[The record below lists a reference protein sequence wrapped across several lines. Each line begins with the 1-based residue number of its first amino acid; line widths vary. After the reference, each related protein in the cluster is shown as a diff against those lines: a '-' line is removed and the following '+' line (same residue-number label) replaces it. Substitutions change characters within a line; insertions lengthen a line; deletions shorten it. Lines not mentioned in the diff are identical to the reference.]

1 MTSGSKKL
9 SFVDDYTRLN
19 EYLLL
24 ISPDGRL
31 RSRLVSRKKEFTA
44 TYGND
49 DAERSLPHLTLANFI
64 LSDNNQ
70 DKIIKPLKDVASKSN
85 KIGIELENFKW
96 FKEHTI
102 YVDVKYKTDMKQ
114 LVRKITNAIKRFI
127 KADNNYP
134 PHFILN
140 PHLTL
145 CKGLT
150 SEQHK
155 KSSLEYGALKFSD
168 KFTAAEMILLKRS
181 VITAERYREV
191 GRFRLG
197 GPESNNR
204 TIQLTLF

>member
-1 MTSGSKKL
+1 MADTGKKL
-9 SFVDDYTRLN
+9 VVLDDYTGMN

-24 ISPDGRL
+24 ISPEGRL
-31 RSRLVSRKKEFTA
+31 RSRLMRRKKEFSV
-44 TYGND
+44 TYGNR
-49 DAERSLPHLTLANFI
+49 DAEHSLPHLTLANFV
-64 LSDNNQ
+64 LSDSSQ
-70 DKIIKPLKDVASKSN
+70 DKIIKPLKDVASRSN

-114 LVRKITNAIKRFI
+114 LVRKITNAIKRYI
-127 KADNNYP
+127 KADNKFP
-134 PHFILN
+134 PRFILN

-150 SEQHK
+150 NEQYK
-155 KSSLEYGALKFSD
+155 KSLLEYGALKFSD

-181 VITAERYREV
+181 VSVAERYHVV
-191 GRFRLG
+191 GRFGLA

>member
-1 MTSGSKKL
+1 MVDTGKKL
-9 SFVDDYTRLN
+9 VVLDDYTGMN

-24 ISPDGRL
+24 ISPEGRL
-31 RSRLVSRKKEFTA
+31 RSRLMRRKKEFSS
-44 TYGND
+44 TYGNR
-49 DAERSLPHLTLANFI
+49 DAEHSLPHLTLANFV
-64 LSDNNQ
+64 LSDSSQ
-70 DKIIKPLKDVASKSN
+70 GKIIKPLKDVASRSN

-114 LVRKITNAIKRFI
+114 LVRKITNAIKRYI
-127 KADNNYP
+127 KADNKFP
-134 PHFILN
+134 PRFILN

-150 SEQHK
+150 NEQYK
-155 KSSLEYGALKFSD
+155 KSLLEYGALKFSD

-181 VITAERYREV
+181 VSVAERYRVV
-191 GRFRLG
+191 GRFGLE